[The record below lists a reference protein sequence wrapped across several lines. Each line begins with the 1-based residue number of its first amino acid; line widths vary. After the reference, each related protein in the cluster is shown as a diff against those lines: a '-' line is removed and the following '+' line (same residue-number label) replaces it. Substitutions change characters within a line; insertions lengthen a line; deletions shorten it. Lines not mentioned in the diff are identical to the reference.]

1 MCADDP
7 LQGAGQ
13 GLSGGW
19 EWWQETLAE
28 KLSLRGRLAGSF
40 GWHRKFTD
48 SLFCAQN
55 KGPQNPSQHGRQD
68 ALPMNQSPHLRW
80 NPFWVLFNA

>member
-28 KLSLRGRLAGSF
+28 KLSLRGRLAGITNSQTLYSVP
-40 GWHRKFTD
+40 RT
-48 SLFCAQN
+48 
-55 KGPQNPSQHGRQD
+55 KGLRILQHGCQD

-80 NPFWVLFNA
+80 NPFLVLFDA